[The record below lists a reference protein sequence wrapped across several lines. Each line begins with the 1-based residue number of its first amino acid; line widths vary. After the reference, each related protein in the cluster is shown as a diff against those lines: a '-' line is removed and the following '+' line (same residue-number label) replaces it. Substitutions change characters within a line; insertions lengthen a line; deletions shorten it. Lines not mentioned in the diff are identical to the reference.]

1 MRFDNSFEEFDTE
14 MKRQQRLWVGLMAFA
29 VIVKLVIVVAAIV
42 ALVYAVAHFM

>member
-1 MRFDNSFEEFDTE
+1 MKLDHSFDEFDAE
-14 MKRQQRLWVGLMAFA
+14 MKRQQRLWVGLMVFA